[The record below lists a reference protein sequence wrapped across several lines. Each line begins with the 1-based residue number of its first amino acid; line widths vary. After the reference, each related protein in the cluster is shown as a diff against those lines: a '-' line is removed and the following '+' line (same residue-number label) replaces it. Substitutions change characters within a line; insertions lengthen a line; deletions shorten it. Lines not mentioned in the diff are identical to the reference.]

1 MARLSR
7 LSVPGVAHYV
17 QQRGHNGSPIV
28 RDASDVDQLLQTL
41 REAALTGGVVLHAL
55 AVSAS
60 ELHLLATPDSDTGIS
75 RAMQALGRRYAAGFN
90 RRHAR
95 TGGLWDGRF
104 RSALVEGGEP
114 VLLALRRI
122 DAMGLQIAPEDG
134 VASAGLEPAA
144 GLARSSAMHRLG
156 GRRDPAVVD
165 PPEYWRLGNTPFE
178 RESRYRDLLRE
189 PLPAAALAVLE
200 AAVRGSWAM
209 GSPGFLQGLVQNTAR
224 PVVPRPR
231 GRPRRTG

>member
-1 MARLSR
+1 
-7 LSVPGVAHYV
+7 
-17 QQRGHNGSPIV
+17 
-28 RDASDVDQLLQTL
+28 
-41 REAALTGGVVLHAL
+41 
-55 AVSAS
+55 
-60 ELHLLATPDSDTGIS
+60 
-75 RAMQALGRRYAAGFN
+75 
-90 RRHAR
+90 
-95 TGGLWDGRF
+95 
-104 RSALVEGGEP
+104 
-114 VLLALRRI
+114 
-122 DAMGLQIAPEDG
+122 MGLQIAPEDG

-189 PLPAAALAVLE
+189 PLPPAALAVLE

-209 GSPGFLQGLVQNTAR
+209 GGPGFLQGLVQNTAR